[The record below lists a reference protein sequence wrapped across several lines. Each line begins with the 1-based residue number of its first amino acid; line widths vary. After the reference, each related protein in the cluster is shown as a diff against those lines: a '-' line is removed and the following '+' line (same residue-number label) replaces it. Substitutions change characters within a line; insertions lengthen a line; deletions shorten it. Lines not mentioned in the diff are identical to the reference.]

1 MGKTRWASIR
11 EEKDGAM
18 RFAEAQARSGLT
30 DRELA
35 ERAGSST
42 RTVWRIKQGH
52 LPTRESVMRRL
63 AGALG
68 VEVEGIDEFVS
79 AKEKR
84 VLNEARKQGVPEEVW
99 DGVIDITFPPDHVIR
114 RAALRS
120 MYDTMRY
127 LVEQGEVEEV
137 DRVYRELRGKATA
150 REEASRRQDTEQ

>member
-1 MGKTRWASIR
+1 
-11 EEKDGAM
+11 M
-18 RFAEAQARSGLT
+18 RFAEAQAKSGLT

-63 AGALG
+63 AEALG
-68 VEVEGIDEFVS
+68 VEVEDIVEFVS
-79 AKEKR
+79 AREER
-84 VLNEARKQGVPEEVW
+84 VLNEARKRGVPEEVL
-99 DGVIDITFPPDHVIR
+99 DEVIEITYPPDKVIR

-120 MYDTMRY
+120 LRDTMRY

-137 DRVYRELRGKATA
+137 DRVYREVRGKATA
-150 REEASRRQDTEQ
+150 REEAKRDRDSGS

>member
-1 MGKTRWASIR
+1 MK
-11 EEKDGAM
+11 
-18 RFAEAQARSGLT
+18 FAEAQARSGLT

-68 VEVEGIDEFVS
+68 VEVNDIDEFVE
-79 AKEKR
+79 AKRER
-84 VLNEARKQGVPEEVW
+84 VHKAALRKGL
-99 DGVIDITFPPDHVIR
+99 PPDH
-114 RAALRS
+114 LPQ
-120 MYDTMRY
+120 
-127 LVEQGEVEEV
+127 LEVEEEVFEIQFPDEKFIRQSALRYFRQVMEYLVRSGPPEDV
-137 DRVYRELRGKATA
+137 DRVYREVRGKATA